1 MTRLSHNELQ
11 GRMSGL
17 SLIGGG
23 FQGQQPSG
31 LDRVA
36 SGFASLLG
44 GPDTSAPK
52 TTGPNNIA
60 SLITPQ
66 PNGP

>member
-1 MTRLSHNELQ
+1 MTKLSHNETT
-11 GRMSGL
+11 GRMAGL
-17 SLIGGG
+17 TLMQGG
-23 FQGQQPSG
+23 FAGQEPSG
-31 LDRVA
+31 LDRIA
-36 SGFASLLG
+36 SGFASLMG

-52 TTGPNNIA
+52 TSGPGTIA